1 MSAAGFTGE
10 GRFSYQGDEY
20 IITLNNMALIE
31 AEGVLGES
39 MLTFIPLV
47 HEQIENGQ
55 NPQVRHM
62 AAIIFG
68 GLKVNHKYITQ
79 EVVVDM
85 VMARDAGMMK
95 ALMTAMQGLDIPDEG
110 GNAAAPAKGARRGPT
125 QRKRAAAK

>member
-1 MSAAGFTGE
+1 MSSAASFTGE

-20 IITLNNMALIE
+20 VITLNNMALIE

-47 HEQIENGQ
+47 HEQIENGV

-68 GLKVNHKYITQ
+68 GLKVNHKFITQ
-79 EVVVDM
+79 EIVVDM

-95 ALMTAMQGLDIPDEG
+95 ALMTAMQGLDIPEET
-110 GNAAAPAKGARRGPT
+110 GNAAAPAKKSHRG
-125 QRKRAAAK
+125 KAAAKTEAK